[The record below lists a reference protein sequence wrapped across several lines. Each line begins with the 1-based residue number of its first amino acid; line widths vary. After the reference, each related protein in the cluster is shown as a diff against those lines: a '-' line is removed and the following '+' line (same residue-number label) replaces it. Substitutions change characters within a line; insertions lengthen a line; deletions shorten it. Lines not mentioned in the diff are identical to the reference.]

1 MLLSKIIV
9 LSNILEVVLTFLGIY
24 LLVFLVY
31 YLFLCRK
38 KRGKK
43 KKGKKE
49 FKITN
54 EMNYLITKF
63 NLDVKMIDIK
73 SLARGVALIN
83 AFIIAFVSTIL
94 INLKMQTIIRLLIGF
109 VLLFILIYACYE
121 IYGNYLKK
129 GRK

>member
-1 MLLSKIIV
+1 MLLGKIIV

-38 KRGKK
+38 KKSKK
-43 KKGKKE
+43 QKGKKE

-63 NLDVKMIDIK
+63 NLDVKKLDIK
-73 SLARGVALIN
+73 SLAKGVALIN
-83 AFIIAFVSTIL
+83 AFIIAFVSTLL
-94 INLKMQTIIRLLIGF
+94 INLKLQTIIRLLIGF
-109 VLLFILIYACYE
+109 VLLFVLIYACYE

>member
-1 MLLSKIIV
+1 MVIGKIIV

-24 LLVFLVY
+24 ILVYLVY

-38 KRGKK
+38 KKSKK
-43 KKGKKE
+43 QKGKKE
-49 FKITN
+49 FRVTN
-54 EMNYLITKF
+54 EMNYLIIKF
-63 NLDVKMIDIK
+63 NLDVKTLDIK

-94 INLKMQTIIRLLIGF
+94 INLKMQTILRLLIGF
-109 VLLFILIYACYE
+109 VLLFVLIYACYE

>member
-1 MLLSKIIV
+1 MVIGKIIV

-31 YLFLCRK
+31 YFFLCRK
-38 KRGKK
+38 KKSKK
-43 KKGKKE
+43 QKGKKE

-63 NLDVKMIDIK
+63 NLDVKTLDIK

-83 AFIIAFVSTIL
+83 AFIIAFVSTLL

-109 VLLFILIYACYE
+109 VLLFVLIYACYE